1 MAVDGSRLFFVL
13 KKCVTVRRS
22 RCFLQSVGLL
32 GISFKL
38 TWVVTS
44 RRLSAVA
51 TLFGLSKLVISR

>member
-1 MAVDGSRLFFVL
+1 MAVDGSRLFSVL

-44 RRLSAVA
+44 RNLLYREV
-51 TLFGLSKLVISR
+51 FRYKL